1 MENCASA
8 SPLFKKLMSI
18 LIKDSR
24 TAAVLSCAS
33 CASCAVPQA
42 PQAPQAKQAQMKKL
56 KQKLKSF

>member
-33 CASCAVPQA
+33 CAV